1 MMHPKRYSRGP
12 RRQRFGVSRDQV
24 PEPNDGTA
32 KPALVFHDRV
42 KDVAAGDAREVVAP
56 DPNGDGDFT
65 DAKSV
70 TTPRSR
76 VVESRPQV
84 WVARA
89 RFRSSERCLGDRV
102 PGRVRIQYTRIGQT
116 M

>member
-1 MMHPKRYSRGP
+1 ML
-12 RRQRFGVSRDQV
+12 
-24 PEPNDGTA
+24 ETNDPTA
-32 KPALVFHDRV
+32 KPDALVFHDRV
-42 KDVAAGDAREVVAP
+42 KDVAAGDAREVFAP
-56 DPNGDGDFT
+56 DPNGDGVAT

-76 VVESRPQV
+76 VVGSRPQV
-84 WVARA
+84 GVARA

-102 PGRVRIQYTRIGQT
+102 PGRVRIQYTRIGLT